1 MTDKIIVLTTAG
13 AKEEARTI
21 ADAMVERKLAACV
34 NIVPGIE
41 SVFRWKGE
49 VDFAN
54 EHLLIIKTT
63 AACFEQ
69 VRDAIKELHSYELPE
84 CIRIPIEGG
93 SAQYLQWIQESVLA
107 SGGGSASP
115 PPDKK

>member
-13 AKEEARTI
+13 AKEEARAI
-21 ADAMVERKLAACV
+21 ADALVERKLAACV

-63 AACFEQ
+63 AGCFER
-69 VRDAIKELHSYELPE
+69 VRDTIKELHSYELPE
-84 CIRIPIEGG
+84 CIRIAIEDG
-93 SAQYLQWIQESVLA
+93 SPQYLQWIQESVI
-107 SGGGSASP
+107 GS
-115 PPDKK
+115 

>member
-13 AKEEARTI
+13 AKEEARAM
-21 ADAMVERKLAACV
+21 ADALVERRLAACV
-34 NIVPGIE
+34 NIIGSIE

-54 EHLLIIKTT
+54 EHLLLIKTT
-63 AACFEQ
+63 AGCFEQ

-84 CIRIPIEGG
+84 CIRIPIEDG
-93 SAQYLQWIQESVLA
+93 SAAYLQWIGESVA
-107 SGGGSASP
+107 AAKGES
-115 PPDKK
+115 KK

>member
-21 ADAMVERKLAACV
+21 ADALVERKLAACV
-34 NIVPGIE
+34 NIVGGIE

-63 AACFEQ
+63 AARFEQ

-84 CIRIPIEGG
+84 CIRIAIEDG
-93 SAQYLQWIQESVLA
+93 SAQYLQWIQESVI
-107 SGGGSASP
+107 GS
-115 PPDKK
+115 